1 MTGSSSLVPGVE
13 EEGAGSASAHFTD
26 GVTET
31 HSSVAGVHVAGG
43 GGGGRTLVFCPEVQP
58 GVRGVTGTR
67 GRGHELLP
75 TMASLL
81 SQPLPRQEGHWLTGG
96 RLGRCPPSVNVP
108 SGF

>member
-1 MTGSSSLVPGVE
+1 MHQPTLQTGRPRLTAAWPE
-13 EEGAGSASAHFTD
+13 FTMQ
-26 GVTET
+26 V
-31 HSSVAGVHVAGG
+31 G
-43 GGGGRTLVFCPEVQP
+43 GGGGRTLVLCPEVQP

-67 GRGHELLP
+67 GCGHELLP

-108 SGF
+108 SGL